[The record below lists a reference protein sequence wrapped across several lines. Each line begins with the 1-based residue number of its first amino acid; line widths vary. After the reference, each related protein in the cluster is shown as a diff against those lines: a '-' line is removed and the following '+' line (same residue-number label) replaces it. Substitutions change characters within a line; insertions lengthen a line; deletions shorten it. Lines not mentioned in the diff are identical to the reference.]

1 MRKKRKKKQAVSR
14 LSNSTGLNG
23 SMLLAESSP
32 FAVKEAY
39 IKLRTNLMF
48 CMTKNKEQSCR
59 IFAVTSANQNEGKSI
74 SAANIAVSFALLGK
88 KTLLID
94 ADMRKST
101 QQKIWGIKKTVGLCD
116 FLAGLGACERYQI
129 EAMPLSLICTGT
141 VPPNP
146 AELLASQKMKALIT
160 NMCKDYDYII
170 VDTPPVNVVAD
181 AQILSSYVDGFIIV
195 ARSGKTESGDLILAV
210 NTLLRAE
217 GNLCGVL
224 LNGLDLKAGRY
235 SYGCKY
241 GEGYGYSG
249 SYEGR

>member
-1 MRKKRKKKQAVSR
+1 MRKKRKKKQAGSR
-14 LSNSTGLNG
+14 LNNSTGLNG
-23 SMLLAESSP
+23 SMLLAENSP

-59 IFAVTSANQNEGKSI
+59 IFAVTSADQNEGKSI
-74 SAANIAVSFALLGK
+74 SAANIAISFALLGK

-101 QQKIWGIKKTVGLCD
+101 QQKIWGIKKAAGLCD

-129 EAMPLSLICTGT
+129 EAMPLTLICTGT

-160 NMCKDYDYII
+160 NMRKDYDYII

-195 ARSGKTESGDLILAV
+195 ARSGKTESGDLILTV

-235 SYGCKY
+235 SYGGRY
-241 GEGYGYSG
+241 GEGYGYSD